1 MLGDYAETVG
11 RACDNQSTWLCGS
24 DTGNTTLRKERIVL
38 GLMLTVARKLNIML
52 RNVI

>member
-1 MLGDYAETVG
+1 MLDNYAETVE

-24 DTGNTTLRKERIVL
+24 DIRNSALRKERIVL
-38 GLMLTVARKLNIML
+38 GLMLTVARKLNIVL

>member
-1 MLGDYAETVG
+1 VLGDYAEIVG

-24 DTGNTTLRKERIVL
+24 DTGNSTLRKERIVL
-38 GLMLTVARKLNIML
+38 GLMLIAARKLKIVL